1 MTKIRMHDRGW
12 QPDRF
17 SVTCD
22 GYVLSG
28 HGRTK
33 DEAILSFLASFEKTI
48 LELKKPR
55 DDIYSENFEIVNFD
69 FFGDPL

>member
-1 MTKIRMHDRGW
+1 MTKIRMHDKGW

-17 SVTCD
+17 SAAYD

-33 DEAILSFLASFEKTI
+33 DEAILSLLASFEKTI
-48 LELKKPR
+48 LALKVPR
-55 DDIYSENFEIVNFD
+55 DDIYSENFEVVNVNF
-69 FFGDPL
+69 FGEPI